1 MADNMDPVE
10 KKRRQTDDSMEKML
24 ARLTQSF
31 TQIMDKTLAKQAE
44 ENEQMM
50 ERMKEEN
57 KTIAE
62 KHALGWRENSIA
74 LVHRVA
80 EGFNLKLQES
90 EDRTQVL
97 LEQVKQVAMEAKSNT
112 TAMSKELIEIKEQ
125 LKTINMKE
133 DNTEVKN
140 LKAGDTYVPKA
151 SPTDEKQ
158 RTLTFGNF
166 PEDDGVYAFGKKFA
180 VRGAARFK
188 TQEAMMAYLR
198 KTDTEKQFE
207 VDGHRIY
214 MNKDATKTPEDLARE
229 KAVRKLVK
237 AFIVGVGGDAE
248 LTKKDLHTD
257 YRKGVVWY
265 KEVRVG
271 EYAGGKMH
279 LKGEGTKVEALFSN
293 YME

>member
-1 MADNMDPVE
+1 
-10 KKRRQTDDSMEKML
+10 
-24 ARLTQSF
+24 
-31 TQIMDKTLAKQAE
+31 
-44 ENEQMM
+44 
-50 ERMKEEN
+50 MKEEN

-62 KHALGWRENSIA
+62 KHALGWREDSIA
-74 LVHRVA
+74 FVHRVA

-166 PEDDGVYAFGKKFA
+166 PEDTKSEYIIAAIKKKLELVQEELDADGVYAFGKEFA
-180 VRGAARFK
+180 VRGTARFQ
-188 TQEAMMAYLR
+188 TQEAMIR
-198 KTDTEKQFE
+198 KADTEKQFE

-214 MNKDATKTPEDLARE
+214 MNRDVTKTLEDLARE
-229 KAVRKLVK
+229 KAVWKLVK
-237 AFIVGVGGDAE
+237 AFIAGVGGA
-248 LTKKDLHTD
+248 
-257 YRKGVVWY
+257 R
-265 KEVRVG
+265 
-271 EYAGGKMH
+271 
-279 LKGEGTKVEALFSN
+279 S
-293 YME
+293 

>member
-1 MADNMDPVE
+1 M
-10 KKRRQTDDSMEKML
+10 
-24 ARLTQSF
+24 
-31 TQIMDKTLAKQAE
+31 
-44 ENEQMM
+44 
-50 ERMKEEN
+50 
-57 KTIAE
+57 
-62 KHALGWRENSIA
+62 
-74 LVHRVA
+74 
-80 EGFNLKLQES
+80 KLQES

-166 PEDDGVYAFGKKFA
+166 PEDTKSEYIIAAIKKKLELVQDELDADGVYAFGKKFA

-214 MNKDATKTPEDLARE
+214 MNKDVTKTPEDLARE

-265 KEVRVG
+265 KEVRAE

-293 YME
+293 YIE

>member
-1 MADNMDPVE
+1 
-10 KKRRQTDDSMEKML
+10 ML
-24 ARLTQSF
+24 AY
-31 TQIMDKTLAKQAE
+31 K
-44 ENEQMM
+44 
-50 ERMKEEN
+50 
-57 KTIAE
+57 
-62 KHALGWRENSIA
+62 
-74 LVHRVA
+74 
-80 EGFNLKLQES
+80 
-90 EDRTQVL
+90 
-97 LEQVKQVAMEAKSNT
+97 
-112 TAMSKELIEIKEQ
+112 
-125 LKTINMKE
+125 
-133 DNTEVKN
+133 
-140 LKAGDTYVPKA
+140 
-151 SPTDEKQ
+151 
-158 RTLTFGNF
+158 
-166 PEDDGVYAFGKKFA
+166 
-180 VRGAARFK
+180 
-188 TQEAMMAYLR
+188 R
-198 KTDTEKQFE
+198 KTHTEKQFE